1 MNENLNLCEILK
13 DCPKGTKLWSS
24 VWGDVTLIRID
35 DRNFFPTV
43 RLSAVGFANVS
54 LCSNGKMYNIEEAEC
69 IIFPS
74 KDQRDWSKFKVPVKR
89 FNPEE
94 FKPFDKV
101 LIKPNYECAR
111 WACDFFGH
119 MLPNGQVSCVGST
132 VYECIPYNDE
142 TMHLLDT
149 DEDAPENY
157 KWWEE

>member
-1 MNENLNLCEILK
+1 MNENLDLCQILK
-13 DCPKGTKLWSS
+13 CCPKGKSFWSPC
-24 VWGDVTLIRID
+24 WGKVTFDAVDALDGLGGLVYVQTLKGIRIVLHGD
-35 DRNFFPTV
+35 
-43 RLSAVGFANVS
+43 
-54 LCSNGKMYNIEEAEC
+54 GKLDADGEC
-69 IIFPS
+69 MIFPS

>member
-1 MNENLNLCEILK
+1 MNENLDLCQILK
-13 DCPKGTKLWSS
+13 CCPKGKSFWSPC
-24 VWGDVTLIRID
+24 WGKVTFEAVDALDGLGGLVYVQTLKGIRIVLHGD
-35 DRNFFPTV
+35 
-43 RLSAVGFANVS
+43 
-54 LCSNGKMYNIEEAEC
+54 GKLDADGEC
-69 IIFPS
+69 MIFPS
-74 KDQRDWSKFKVPVKR
+74 KDQRDWSKFKISYKGFDPKT
-89 FNPEE
+89 